1 MSTPCEVVDGSKVLI
16 HDFTRIDGKMA
27 ILEAMSSE
35 CAALLTK
42 VSINCS
48 GHNLINQQAVSELM
62 PRRKLKSTL
71 LPI

>member
-1 MSTPCEVVDGSKVLI
+1 MNAPCEVVDESNVLV

-42 VSINCS
+42 VSIN
-48 GHNLINQQAVSELM
+48 
-62 PRRKLKSTL
+62 
-71 LPI
+71 

>member
-1 MSTPCEVVDGSKVLI
+1 MASECEVVEVEPM
-16 HDFTRIDGKMA
+16 DFNRIDGKMA

-48 GHNLINQQAVSELM
+48 GHHLINQQVMNDLV
-62 PRRKLKSTL
+62 PRRKLRSTL